1 MKAIY
6 GFLGIFVI
14 IVATIFISQECQRGT
29 QSNAAEDTTLAKKYE
44 ALTNLHQQYVIRTDK
59 EIDSL
64 VKSKNLVQAELTVL
78 KSQLPRGTTRLSNVV
93 YNSRTVST
101 RVQTVPKS
109 ATPDVRTVTVISQD
123 TTCVGKLA
131 QVETINQ
138 DLINYINNNTISLPY
153 TAFFSDST
161 INMSLSLEVDA
172 TGLLKETWDADI
184 RNDLIITHTTKR
196 RGIWPFRKKRHYV
209 TIEQTNPEIVDMK
222 IQGYLIK

>member
-1 MKAIY
+1 MRIIY
-6 GFLGIFVI
+6 GILGILALIVLSTFFV
-14 IVATIFISQECQRGT
+14 TKCE
-29 QSNAAEDTTLAKKYE
+29 
-44 ALTNLHQQYVIRTDK
+44 LTPNVDKDK
-59 EIDSL
+59 EIQTKYDALVLMHENYIKRSDYQIDSL
-64 VKSKNLVQAELTVL
+64 IKSKNLVQAELTVL
-78 KSQLPRGTTRLSNVV
+78 KSQLPKGTTRLSNVI

-101 RVQTVPKS
+101 RVQTVPRPT
-109 ATPDVRTVTVISQD
+109 TPDIRTITVITQD
-123 TTCVGKLA
+123 TVCANKLA

-172 TGLLKETWDADI
+172 AGLLKETWDADI

-209 TIEQTNPEIVDMK
+209 MVEQTNPEIVDMK